1 MIAEAFIDT
10 NVLICLYDNA
20 SPQKQEKALALLD
33 ELAQT
38 RAGVLSAQVLDEFY
52 CAVTQRIAPPMTA
65 REASRRIE
73 RLLSCWRVVGVT
85 PHMVREAARGAAE
98 HHLDL
103 WDAQIWATA
112 KLSQVSIV
120 FTQSFPSGHSLEG
133 VKFLNPFDKDFVWRS
148 F

>member
-10 NVLICLYDNA
+10 NVLICLYDNT
-20 SPQKQEKALALLD
+20 SPQKQEKAVTLLD
-33 ELAQT
+33 ELAHT

-52 CAVTQRIAPPMTA
+52 CVVTKKMTPPMTA
-65 REASRRIE
+65 REAFQRVE

-85 PHMVREAARGAAE
+85 PHMVREAARGAVE

-120 FTQSFPSGHSLEG
+120 FTQSFPSGLSLEG
-133 VKFLNPFDKDFVWRS
+133 VKFLNPFEKDFVWRS